1 MEHVRYFSPILSES
15 LLGGRGGQT
24 PPQPPFYQ
32 CIIKAVGFFTV
43 GKPIKPSKTT
53 LPFSQ
58 RPRKSS
64 RLNDAYT

>member
-1 MEHVRYFSPILSES
+1 MQGHAD
-15 LLGGRGGQT
+15 QT

-53 LPFSQ
+53 LTFPYCDFS
-58 RPRKSS
+58 KCGS
-64 RLNDAYT
+64 